1 MSGDGSVDVL
11 GVAPWV
17 VITAAVTWV
26 SQAWANRNQARKVTL
41 DHGVAVER
49 QRDELT
55 FNLLNNART
64 EMAAARA
71 EMEGLRG
78 EVKSLRVLEQHF
90 FHFQQSLEHIEA
102 LLTATPEDRRQA
114 ERNARAFLT
123 RMRRLQDAKGTI
135 SNEMARVG
143 ASIRSTEQVVE
154 DAFDGDADPDR

>member
-26 SQAWANRNQARKVTL
+26 SQAWANRNQSRKMTL
-41 DHGVAVER
+41 DHDMAVER

-102 LLTATPEDRRQA
+102 LLVAAPEERLQA

-143 ASIRSTEQVVE
+143 ASIRTTEQAVE